1 MTANHCPDLAT
12 PQALY
17 RRCCRRRRLRR
28 RLPTSIRTTPLSLAP
43 LSLAGM
49 ATESVATLSSE
60 APSAA
65 EVSAQ
70 QQASGAA
77 FLDGL
82 EALCASAA
90 PFLEQL
96 AQQVRPV
103 RGPVLLCV
111 LRVML
116 QATCCH
122 AYCSSAPTC
131 CHTHHSPPP
140 SFNAGRL
147 CGQAAA
153 AHCGAQAAPEPA
165 GGRAAQAGGARRGG
179 AAGPAEG
186 ARQAAAGRA
195 GAGAAG
201 GAAAESGSLSGLQP
215 ARADCTNFVVCSP
228 ACRFV
233 LSVISVNEC

>member
-96 AQQVRPV
+96 AQQVRPGV
-103 RGPVLLCV
+103 RLSPALRAPSDAASHVLPRVLL
-111 LRVML
+111 L
-116 QATCCH
+116 
-122 AYCSSAPTC
+122 SSY
-131 CHTHHSPPP
+131 
-140 SFNAGRL
+140 
-147 CGQAAA
+147 
-153 AHCGAQAAPEPA
+153 
-165 GGRAAQAGGARRGG
+165 
-179 AAGPAEG
+179 
-186 ARQAAAGRA
+186 
-195 GAGAAG
+195 
-201 GAAAESGSLSGLQP
+201 
-215 ARADCTNFVVCSP
+215 
-228 ACRFV
+228 V
-233 LSVISVNEC
+233 LSHAPLATALLQRRPTMRTSSSCALRRSSCA